1 MTLVLVYKM
10 PSIPLS
16 LKKLLSSHRIGFFS
30 LQRGE
35 RATQHEKWVENL
47 PPDAGPKVRLG
58 SRPPPLTAARASALP
73 VRRSGC
79 RPSAL
84 CHPRARK
91 LPRANPLS
99 TARGSHLH
107 AAAAARQRAAAERT
121 AVHRRR
127 SARRHARREQRS
139 NGESRECEVPAAS
152 ALQLPPRGS
161 TGVGGGRRRR
171 RRAAGGASKV
181 RWI

>member
-1 MTLVLVYKM
+1 MVATNVKTIGLKAL
-10 PSIPLS
+10 PSIQGGWKVCGVWKKKETLRREA
-16 LKKLLSSHRIGFFS
+16 LKPYSESKIRPA
-30 LQRGE
+30 RGARVTATV
-35 RATQHEKWVENL
+35 RAT
-47 PPDAGPKVRLG
+47 PPQND
-58 SRPPPLTAARASALP
+58 ASALP